1 MAYTKIEQADL
12 VGKGVVGLADT
23 PGLETGAMQAK
34 LDEIALDV
42 IVPKFNNLC
51 DELDENVGD
60 AVQSPTITNI
70 KLSADNTV
78 QVSTDGGETYFETA
92 SSGHKIVNGAG
103 VAFTQRSRLQFS
115 SNCVVT
121 DLPDDSA
128 TFVSV
133 PSGQKGDKGDA
144 ATIQV
149 GVVTSGDEASV
160 INRGSTSD
168 AIFDMVLPKGDQG
181 DAATIQVGTVQSGD
195 VASVSN
201 RGTSGAAIFDFT
213 LPKGEKGDPGTGL
226 SLAGHYDTLVQL
238 QTAHPT
244 GVRGDAYDVGISPD
258 NTTYLWDVATSSWKD
273 IGALKGAKGDKG
285 DTATINIGS
294 VTEGNTMAV
303 ENVGT
308 VTDAVLNFTLKK
320 GDKGDTGNAATIS
333 IGTVTKGEEA
343 AVVNVGTS
351 TNAVFNMTLPKGDP
365 GEQGAPTVVNGKTGQ
380 SITIY
385 PSDMGMTGYVKATE
399 NEDVA
404 TTDTLMEAVGK
415 LEKKADDNTAEV
427 SSLKDFHKNNYYTVP
442 TTAWSA
448 SVAHADYPYEAV
460 ISAPDKYSDSADV
473 EYDLLVVAVT
483 PPFLTE
489 EEKESKAMLNEEAD
503 FDSTGFTLYASEV
516 PTTALKILVK
526 GEN

>member
-1 MAYTKIEQADL
+1 MAFTKIEQADL
-12 VGKGVVGLADT
+12 VNKGVTGLPDT
-23 PGLETGAMQAK
+23 PGLTTGEMQAK
-34 LDEIALDV
+34 FDELVTDV
-42 IVPKFNNLC
+42 VVPKFNNLC
-51 DELDENVGD
+51 DELDANVGD

-70 KLSADNTV
+70 KLSVDNTL
-78 QVSTDGGETYFETA
+78 QVSTDGGETYDETA

-149 GVVTSGDEASV
+149 GVVTSGDVASV
-160 INRGSTSD
+160 INRGSAND
-168 AIFDMVLPKGDQG
+168 AIFDMTLPKGDQG

-213 LPKGEKGDPGTGL
+213 LPKGDKGDPGNGL
-226 SLAGHYDTLVQL
+226 SLAGHYDTLVEL

-258 NTTYLWDVATSSWKD
+258 NTTYLWDVATSAWKD

-285 DTATINIGS
+285 DTATINIGTVS
-294 VTEGNTMAV
+294 EGNAMAV

-308 VTDAVLNFTLKK
+308 TTDAIFNFTLKK
-320 GDKGDTGNAATIS
+320 GDKGDTGDAATIA
-333 IGTVTKGEEA
+333 IGTVTKGEQA
-343 AVVNVGTS
+343 AVVNVGTP

-365 GEQGAPTVVNGKTGQ
+365 GEQGTPTVVNGKTGQ

-385 PSDMGMTGYVKATE
+385 PSDMGMVGYTKASTVE
-399 NEDVA
+399 AIE
-404 TTDTLMEAVGK
+404 TTDTAMEAFGK
-415 LEKKADDNTAEV
+415 LEKRLMQIPLLL
-427 SSLKDFHKNNYYTVP
+427 LKTQ
-442 TTAWSA
+442 
-448 SVAHADYPYEAV
+448 
-460 ISAPDKYSDSADV
+460 
-473 EYDLLVVAVT
+473 VT
-483 PPFLTE
+483 
-489 EEKESKAMLNEEAD
+489 
-503 FDSTGFTLYASEV
+503 
-516 PTTALKILVK
+516 
-526 GEN
+526 